1 MDKLEKRILKEPE
14 FEYIDITINETYID
28 DNGLERE
35 RQKKIKLP
43 VPASDKS
50 DINNLIPIAEKIGNE
65 IKMLN
70 VETEFTLQHF
80 MCKYKVEE
88 NDKFTLCNLI
98 LDYCKNKNIII
109 VEKTDGEYLG
119 LPWDVTRIKKN

>member
-1 MDKLEKRILKEPE
+1 
-14 FEYIDITINETYID
+14 
-28 DNGLERE
+28 
-35 RQKKIKLP
+35 
-43 VPASDKS
+43 
-50 DINNLIPIAEKIGNE
+50 
-65 IKMLN
+65 MLN